1 MRGPIVALLCVL
13 GSVTAA
19 RAQELTVGFSS
30 YAPFGV
36 DDLDGTLPSS
46 GELRMTFATSERF
59 AIEPFVTVARSTH
72 GGRASGLEGFY
83 GVQVRQRIALFT
95 RVDAMLFATY
105 GAAGYYDARTAAP
118 PIIGHVGLGMRRHVF
133 NALAVRAEVHAVTFH
148 VVPIGARFVVGMS
161 LDVGG

>member
-46 GELRMTFATSERF
+46 GELRLTFATSERF

-72 GGRASGLEGFY
+72 DRRASGLEGFY
-83 GVQVRQRIALFT
+83 GVQVRQRIARFT
-95 RVDAMLFATY
+95 LLDAMLFATY

-118 PIIGHVGLGMRRHVF
+118 PIIGHVGVGMRRHVF

-148 VVPIGARFVVGMS
+148 IVPVGARLVVGLS